1 MVATVRSNGR
11 REGNTS
17 TLGGFSGG
25 SVVKEFACQHRRP
38 RRCGFDP
45 WVRKI
50 TWRRKWQPDPVFL
63 PGKSHGQRSLVGYSP
78 WGRKELDMTEPPPT
92 HTHTYTCTQPKGK
105 PACDSGLVLFP
116 VPVTHTDFVSH
127 RVPLPSLVYNMSI
140 LTILSTYVWNHIR
153 HVDMIFDSTISII

>member
-78 WGRKELDMTEPPPT
+78 WGRKEVDMTEHPPHT
-92 HTHTYTCTQPKGK
+92 HTHTHAHNLKESPPAILVSSFSQSQWRTQ
-105 PACDSGLVLFP
+105 
-116 VPVTHTDFVSH
+116 TVSH